1 MNQVGLV
8 GRLVRDPELRYTAS
22 GTATCSFTLAVNDP
36 YAKGDKKADFIAI
49 VTWKQAA
56 EACANY
62 LRKGKLR
69 SVEGRISTRNY
80 DKDGRK
86 VYVTEIIA
94 SNVRFLERSEGQQTQ
109 QQGEQQ
115 DPFIDDGKPL
125 DISDDDL
132 PF

>member
-8 GRLVRDPELRYTAS
+8 GRLVKDPELRYTS
-22 GTATCSFTLAVNDP
+22 NGTATCSFTLAVDDP
-36 YAKGDKKADFIAI
+36 FSKGEKKADFISI
-49 VTWKQAA
+49 VTWKQSA

-62 LRKGKLR
+62 LRKGRLC

-80 DKDGRK
+80 DNNEGKR
-86 VYVTEIIA
+86 VYVTEVIA
-94 SNVRFLERSEGQQTQ
+94 SNVRFLEKAEGQQQ
-109 QQGEQQ
+109 PNKQ

-125 DISDDDL
+125 NISDDDL